1 MQYSQKKFLAAL
13 ILGRGVRYGIGAYL
27 GFVYGRH
34 ILRFFN
40 QYYKPA
46 MAILIGLAVIGSV
59 LSLIQYLRYKKTAA
73 AHAT

>member
-1 MQYSQKKFLAAL
+1 
-13 ILGRGVRYGIGAYL
+13 
-27 GFVYGRH
+27 
-34 ILRFFN
+34 
-40 QYYKPA
+40 